1 MLETI
6 KCYYV
11 TLGNPDS
18 IFSMKCGKSFQRH
31 YQQSSHSSREQSLDN
46 FSWKLVLSTPVSF
59 QAVEN
64 RVSSDWRVGDIIK
77 MESHLSTRN
86 ILQICCLTNSTF
98 FLPLKKT
105 KGYRINEELE
115 EQAVH

>member
-1 MLETI
+1 
-6 KCYYV
+6 V

-18 IFSMKCGKSFQRH
+18 IFSIKCGKSFERH

-115 EQAVH
+115 ERALH